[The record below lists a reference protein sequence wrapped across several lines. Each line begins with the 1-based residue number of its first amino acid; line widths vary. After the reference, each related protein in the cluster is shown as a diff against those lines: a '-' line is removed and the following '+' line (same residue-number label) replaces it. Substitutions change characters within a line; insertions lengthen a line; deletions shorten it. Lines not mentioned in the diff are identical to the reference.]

1 MKLTAKGKIRHES
14 RLNLDNTIYSFE
26 IDFDTISD
34 LEDFISYNRN
44 QIVEI
49 RFTGKLKREI

>member
-1 MKLTAKGKIRHES
+1 MSLTAKGKIKQES
-14 RLNLDNTIYSFE
+14 RLNLDNTIYDFE